1 MALSGIQFSG
11 PILVGLNQPVDV
23 KYGPYSTVS
32 AALSE
37 IPLTLRH
44 IGLTVGIN
52 DTTAGLKEYWF
63 KSGTANADLVLKDE
77 GGAITVS
84 KVLTDGSYSGAV
96 TNVTGLRFDE
106 DSGFDVVDL
115 GGGNAKVQ
123 MNSTFKYWEVNGQP
137 GLTAQGLDTANF
149 IAGSGVTIA
158 ANSVDNSL
166 TFTATGGVTSYN
178 ELTDQPT
185 LGTAAATDSTDY
197 ATAAQG
203 AKADAASQPGHKHNQ
218 LYSPNETKQLEL
230 KDSGE
235 LTLPNGGSISAS
247 ATAEGSLTLTPP
259 NAGAGQGLVVRPT
272 VSTWSI
278 TSSGNIV
285 YGSPITISVTLGS
298 WAYFGTVNYTISGT
312 GVTEQ
317 SLGRALTGKLTF
329 VSTSA
334 PDTETITWTIPA
346 NSNITE
352 FTLTL
357 TSVDG
362 ERSTD
367 ILTENAPALYYNF
380 EYNGLP
386 TNQFVTVT
394 NNGTSNSEHSHVH
407 LISADPSTVDIYLG
421 DDDQYVKIERN
432 AGGIVIGNNSN
443 TKQWNFKTDGVLE
456 LPAGGDITLGGT
468 SVLGGGT
475 QANWNSTSGPSQIL
489 NKPTLG
495 TAAATDST
503 DYATA
508 AQGAKADSA
517 LQASALTPYRTIEAQ
532 DAIDNGF
539 ASENHTHALSELTQS
554 GAANGQVI
562 AWDGAA
568 GAWVPSSSSS
578 SAGVS
583 DGDKGDITVSGLGTT
598 WTIDNG
604 AVTYAKMQNVSAT
617 DRLLGRATAGAGAV
631 EEIGCTAL
639 GRSIIGESIAGNVR
653 WRIDAAATNHTHT
666 TSQITDWT
674 AAISTKADANH
685 QHTISQV
692 TNLSSSLAGKSA
704 VGHTHVMSEITDLT
718 FPTASV
724 YYGDTPPTD
733 TTYNLWIQTSTARI
747 FNKIDGYW
755 VEAAAGFG
763 PLVIEGTGGGGTTPG
778 PGTGGAVDS
787 VNGLIGAV
795 TLTPSIIGAANATH
809 SHAIS
814 EVTNLQSTLN
824 SKISNTGGING
835 IAIVSALPSVVD
847 TNVLYVIVP
856 T

>member
-1 MALSGIQFSG
+1 MPSGIQLSAG
-11 PILVGLNQPVDV
+11 IVVGVNKPIDA
-23 KYGPYSTVS
+23 KYGPYASVA
-32 AALSE
+32 AALAD
-37 IPLTLRH
+37 IGATLRYK
-44 IGLTVGIN
+44 GLTVGIETN
-52 DTTAGLKEYWF
+52 GSVSEYWF
-63 KSGTANADLVLKDE
+63 KDGTTNANFVEKSLGGGE
-77 GGAITVS
+77 GGGVTVS
-84 KVLTDGSYSGAV
+84 KIAADGSYSGAV
-96 TNVTGLRFDE
+96 TNVTGLRFDQ

-149 IAGSGVTIA
+149 IAGTGVTIA

-178 ELTDQPT
+178 DLTDQPT
-185 LGTAAATDSTDY
+185 LGTAAATASTDY

-203 AKADAASQPGHKHNQ
+203 AKADAASQPGHKHNE

-230 KDSGE
+230 QDNGD
-235 LTLPNGGSISAS
+235 LTLPNGGSISDS

-285 YGSPITISVTLGS
+285 YGSPITISVGQLSNGN
-298 WAYFGTVNYTISGT
+298 YFGTVNYSITGSGVTQESLGRELTGSVVFSGT
-312 GVTEQ
+312 GPE
-317 SLGRALTGKLTF
+317 
-329 VSTSA
+329 
-334 PDTETITWTIPA
+334 TETITWTIPA
-346 NSNITE
+346 NSDITE

-367 ILTENAPALYYNF
+367 ILTENDPALYYNF

-468 SVLGGGT
+468 SVLGGVT
-475 QANWNSTSGPSQIL
+475 DYNNLT
-489 NKPTLG
+489 NRPTLG
-495 TAAATDST
+495 TAAATAST

-517 LQASALTPYRTIEAQ
+517 LQASALTPYRTSEAQ

-539 ASENHTHALSELTQS
+539 ASENHTHPLSELTQS

-583 DGDKGDITVSGLGTT
+583 DGDKGDITVSGSGTT
-598 WTIDNG
+598 WTIDNE

-617 DRLLGRATAGAGAV
+617 DRLLGRATGGAGAV

-639 GRSIIGESIAGNVR
+639 GRSILGESNAGNVR

-666 TSQITDWT
+666 ASQITDWNV
-674 AAISTKADANH
+674 AISTKADVNH

-763 PLVIEGTGGGGTTPG
+763 PLVIEGTGGGGTTPN

-787 VNGLIGAV
+787 VNGLTGAV

-814 EVTNLQSTLN
+814 EVTNLQATLN

-835 IAIVSALPSVVD
+835 IAIVSTLPSVVD